1 MPLDISL
8 SDREVSVDPVASLFR
23 VSAIVSD
30 HVTRLRQVH
39 VNRDVDL
46 GQGVKGRVVAVDYKT
61 ITLRG
66 ANGERRTVPMT
77 SKRAAILAHEPAPP
91 SSTASSSSTSHP
103 SSSSLKR
110 ASPRKQPHTPPH
122 AGATTRK

>member
-8 SDREVSVDPVASLFR
+8 SDKEVSVDPVASLFR

-30 HVTRLRQVH
+30 HVTRLRQAH

-61 ITLRG
+61 ITLKG
-66 ANGERRTVPMT
+66 ANGERRTVPMS
-77 SKRAAILAHEPAPP
+77 SKRAAMLAHEPPPP
-91 SSTASSSSTSHP
+91 SSIVSSSSTPLPP
-103 SSSSLKR
+103 SSSKR
-110 ASPRKQPHTPPH
+110 ASPRKQPHAPPH

>member
-1 MPLDISL
+1 MPLDITL

-23 VSAIVSD
+23 VSALVSD
-30 HVTRLRQVH
+30 HVTRMRQSH

-61 ITLRG
+61 ITLKG

-77 SKRAAILAHEPAPP
+77 SKRAAVLAHEPAPP
-91 SSTASSSSTSHP
+91 SSTVSTPPASHTSSASR
-103 SSSSLKR
+103 R
-110 ASPRKQPHTPPH
+110 ASPRKQSHAPP
-122 AGATTRK
+122 GATTRK